1 MNLTAQF
8 SLNQLKFF
16 KCFVP
21 LTCLCLSLSF
31 FVLFLSHFAFVCTSV
46 PVALSFSC
54 CCHQPLS
61 AVWMV
66 SAALSS
72 LLFPYK
78 AAFIDSLI
86 PHPALPPPRCD
97 PPALFSTF
105 DLPVEVE
112 HFSSIFEPSF
122 GMPAYSFKNI

>member
-16 KCFVP
+16 KCFGL
-21 LTCLCLSLSF
+21 LTCLCFFLSF
-31 FVLFLSHFAFVCTSV
+31 FVLSPSHFAFAFTLV
-46 PVALSFSC
+46 PVALSFS
-54 CCHQPLS
+54 CHQPLS

-66 SAALSS
+66 SAALNS

-78 AAFIDSLI
+78 APFTDSLI
-86 PHPALPPPRCD
+86 PHPALPLLRCD
-97 PPALFSTF
+97 PPALFSMF